1 MNNNTY
7 RYSLERY
14 RGRGSRYTCPQC
26 GRKYAFTRYID
37 NTNNQYVADNVGKCN
52 RLDKC
57 GYHYTP
63 RQYFEDNPWRRD
75 DSFSNFQKHRGFEQI
90 EQKEPP
96 VPKLPRGQCPRM
108 SYILPYPLFIHS
120 VNLSHFMDRRTLN
133 AVLNTY

>member
-1 MNNNTY
+1 MNNIY

-14 RGRGSRYTCPQC
+14 RGR

-63 RQYFEDNPWRRD
+63 RQYFEDHPWLND
-75 DSFSNFQKHRGFEQI
+75 GVELLNDIGKFNKSTATHKPTP
-90 EQKEPP
+90 PP
-96 VPKLPRGQCPRM
+96 VPKLPRGQCPRL
-108 SYILPYPLFIHS
+108 SHILPYPLFIH
-120 VNLSHFMDRRTLN
+120 NAILSHFMDTRKLN
-133 AVLNTY
+133 AVEYPHYI

>member
-1 MNNNTY
+1 MKYIYININNIY

-14 RGRGSRYTCPQC
+14 RGRGSRYTSPQC
-26 GRKYAFTRYID
+26 GRKYTFTRYID

-63 RQYFEDNPWRRD
+63 RQYFDDNPWRRD
-75 DSFSNFQKHRGFEQI
+75 DSCSNFQKHRGFEQI

-96 VPKLPRGQCPRM
+96 AQKLPRGQCPR
-108 SYILPYPLFIHS
+108 LPQ
-120 VNLSHFMDRRTLN
+120 
-133 AVLNTY
+133 

>member
-1 MNNNTY
+1 MNNIY

-14 RGRGSRYTCPQC
+14 RGRGTRYTCPQC

-75 DSFSNFQKHRGFEQI
+75 DSCSNFQKHRGFEQI

-96 VPKLPRGQCPRM
+96 AQKLPRGQCPRLPH
-108 SYILPYPLFIHS
+108 ILPYPLFIHN
-120 VNLSHFMDRRTLN
+120 VNLSHFMDTRTLN
-133 AVLNTY
+133 AV